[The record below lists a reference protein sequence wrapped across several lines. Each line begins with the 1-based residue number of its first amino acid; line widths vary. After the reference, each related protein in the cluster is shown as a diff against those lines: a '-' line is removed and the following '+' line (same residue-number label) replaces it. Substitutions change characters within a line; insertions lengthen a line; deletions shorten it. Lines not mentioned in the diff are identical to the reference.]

1 MTIETSLFDAT
12 KSLCSNRV
20 FPDVAPYGT
29 ALPYITYT
37 QVGGEAFSHLANTV
51 PDKQIGRF
59 QFNVWGTTRAACSAL
74 MAQIETALVTSTAFQ
89 ARPVSAPTSIYDS
102 DMALYGAMCDYSIVS
117 TR

>member
-1 MTIETSLFDAT
+1 MTVEASIFTALSG
-12 KSLCSNRV
+12 LCSNRV
-20 FPDVAPYGT
+20 FPDVAPFGT

-37 QVGGEAFSHLANTV
+37 QVGGEAFSHMAKTV

-59 QFNVWGTTRAACSAL
+59 QFNVWGTARSACSTL
-74 MAQIETALVTSTAFQ
+74 MEQIETALVTATAFQ

-117 TR
+117 SR